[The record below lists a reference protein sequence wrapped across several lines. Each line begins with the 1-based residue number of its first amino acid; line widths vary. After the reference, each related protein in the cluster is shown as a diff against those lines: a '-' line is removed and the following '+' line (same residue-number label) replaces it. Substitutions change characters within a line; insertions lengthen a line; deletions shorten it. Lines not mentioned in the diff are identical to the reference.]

1 MLLIM
6 EKIMHVWDHGV
17 YKRNLN
23 FVINLKLLKNNVNN
37 EEIDGSLEVIIFTK

>member
-1 MLLIM
+1 
-6 EKIMHVWDHGV
+6 MHIWDHGV